1 MRNRMIIWILLGGG
15 ALVLFLVTVAALIV
29 TIGSSDGGS
38 DFAFGDRIQVVNIDG
53 ELTDSRFLMDQ
64 LTRYEDSESVRGI
77 LLNIDSPGGG
87 VATSQELHAQVRR
100 LREDKGKVVVAY
112 LSSVG
117 ASGAYYI
124 ACAADQIIA
133 SPGTVVGS
141 IGVIAEW
148 LNYGELLEWARV
160 STIILK
166 SGEFKD
172 TGTPTR
178 DLTDSEREYFQGLID
193 DMYGQFVEA
202 VAAGRSLDVDE
213 VREFADGRVFTGRE
227 ASGPRLTDCTLF
239 GSFPEPDRHPA
250 ASAKPFEF
258 LPHRDFRS
266 NGHYFPHI

>member
-1 MRNRMIIWILLGGG
+1 M
-15 ALVLFLVTVAALIV
+15 
-29 TIGSSDGGS
+29 
-38 DFAFGDRIQVVNIDG
+38 
-53 ELTDSRFLMDQ
+53 
-64 LTRYEDSESVRGI
+64 
-77 LLNIDSPGGG
+77 
-87 VATSQELHAQVRR
+87 
-100 LREDKGKVVVAY
+100 VVAY

-227 ASGPRLTDCTLF
+227 ARELNMIDETGNLQDAIDLIARLAGIAGKPRLIELQQERVTLLDVF
-239 GSFPEPDRHPA
+239 TGDVSRIL
-250 ASAKPFEF
+250 PF
-258 LPHRDFRS
+258 
-266 NGHYFPHI
+266 NGGMAESQMRFQYLWK